1 MIQDDINNM
10 LFQAQNMFQ
19 INKGMSPM
27 IFMRIKDE
35 LVIKDVD
42 MSSLEAVSDSI
53 KKFKSMI
60 ESGELEQF
68 VFMKEIYI
76 PDEQW
81 VLTVIKANN
90 KEEKQWVCDVKLE
103 DDEFKFSEWVCYDNS
118 DMRARKN
125 TFNNLF
131 GQVFCNYN

>member
-1 MIQDDINNM
+1 MNVTN
-10 LFQAQNMFQ
+10 L
-19 INKGMSPM
+19 
-27 IFMRIKDE
+27 
-35 LVIKDVD
+35 
-42 MSSLEAVSDSI
+42 
-53 KKFKSMI
+53 
-60 ESGELEQF
+60 QF
-68 VFMKEIYI
+68 VSMKEIYI

-103 DDEFKFSEWVCYDNS
+103 DDEYKFSEWVCYDNS

>member
-103 DDEFKFSEWVCYDNS
+103 DDEYKFSEWVCYDNS